1 MEDNIKQKLM
11 NQQWL
16 TSPRKGL
23 FKTACVFI
31 AFGAI
36 GFVGMTFFLTF
47 SSTVAHAQ
55 CPWAE
60 VQNATKERE
69 ASILILT
76 PKHPHWIEPDEP
88 LDDVMRRNAKH
99 AIDSGLWE
107 AQLKAQQQS
116 LIKWAE
122 EPAFPLVRPM
132 ATTSYMTV
140 KPTGITQDRFNK
152 AFPKGIFENLAR
164 WYVLFDER
172 NDAQRRFVKALLR
185 SDSVMAMPGAIRP
198 VVTGGSVKRAMTLLD
213 TRVWADQ
220 GSVLTRRLGVTHWP
234 AVVKLTPSDIV
245 TWVPALDV
253 EGVPLDAMP
262 TELGLSK

>member
-1 MEDNIKQKLM
+1 MQDNM
-11 NQQWL
+11 NQPWL
-16 TSPRKGL
+16 ANPRKGL

-31 AFGAI
+31 ALGAI
-36 GFVGMTFFLTF
+36 GLVGMTLFTTL
-47 SSTVAHAQ
+47 SSSVAHAQ
-55 CPWAE
+55 CPLD
-60 VQNATKERE
+60 VDQNTTKERE
-69 ASILILT
+69 ASIVLLT

-99 AIDSGLWE
+99 ATDSGLWA
-107 AQLKAQQQS
+107 AQIKTQQQR
-116 LIKWAE
+116 LIQWAE

-140 KPTGITQDRFNK
+140 KPTGITQDGFNK
-152 AFPKGIFENLAR
+152 SFPKGAFENLAR

-185 SDSVMAMPGAIRP
+185 SESVAAIPGAIRP

-245 TWVPALDV
+245 TWVPALDI

-262 TELGLSK
+262 PELGLSK

>member
-1 MEDNIKQKLM
+1 MEDNMKQTFM

-16 TSPRKGL
+16 AYPRKGH

-31 AFGAI
+31 ALGAI
-36 GFVGMTFFLTF
+36 GLVGMTLFTTL
-47 SSTVAHAQ
+47 SATVAHAQ
-55 CPWAE
+55 CPLDID
-60 VQNATKERE
+60 QNATKEHE
-69 ASILILT
+69 ASIVLLT

-99 AIDSGLWE
+99 ATDSGLW
-107 AQLKAQQQS
+107 AAHIKTQQQR
-116 LIKWAE
+116 LIQWAE

-140 KPTGITQDRFNK
+140 KPTGITHDAFNK
-152 AFPKGIFENLAR
+152 AFPKGTFENLAR

-172 NDAQRRFVKALLR
+172 NDAQRRFVKALLT
-185 SDSVMAMPGAIRP
+185 SDSVAAMPGAMRP
-198 VVTGGSVKRAMTLLD
+198 VVTGGSVKRAMALLD

-220 GSVLTRRLGVTHWP
+220 GSVLTRRLGIAHWP

-262 TELGLSK
+262 PELGVSK

>member
-1 MEDNIKQKLM
+1 MKDNMKQIFM

-16 TSPRKGL
+16 AKPRKGL

-31 AFGAI
+31 ALGAI
-36 GFVGMTFFLTF
+36 GFVGMTFFLTQT
-47 SSTVAHAQ
+47 STVAHAQ
-55 CPWAE
+55 CPLNE
-60 VQNATKERE
+60 DQNASKARE
-69 ASILILT
+69 ASIVLLT
-76 PKHPHWIEPDEP
+76 PKHPHWIESDEA

-107 AQLKAQQQS
+107 AQLKAQQQR

-122 EPAFPLVRPM
+122 EPAFPLSRPM

-140 KPTGITQDRFNK
+140 KPTGITQDGFNK
-152 AFPKGIFENLAR
+152 AFPKGAFENLAR

-172 NDAQRRFVKALLR
+172 NDAQRRFVKALLT
-185 SDSVMAMPGAIRP
+185 SDSVAAMPGAIRP

-220 GSVLTRRLGVTHWP
+220 GSVLTRRLGLTHWP

-262 TELGLSK
+262 PELGLSK

>member
-1 MEDNIKQKLM
+1 MKDNMKQIFM

-16 TSPRKGL
+16 ARPRKGL

-31 AFGAI
+31 ALGAI
-36 GFVGMTFFLTF
+36 GFVGIPLFSTF

-55 CPWAE
+55 CPLNEA
-60 VQNATKERE
+60 QNASKARE
-69 ASILILT
+69 ASIVLLT
-76 PKHPHWIEPDEP
+76 PKHPHWIESDEA

-99 AIDSGLWE
+99 AIDSGLW
-107 AQLKAQQQS
+107 AAHLKAQQQR

-122 EPAFPLVRPM
+122 EPAFPFSRPM

-140 KPTGITQDRFNK
+140 KPTGITQDGFNK
-152 AFPKGIFENLAR
+152 AFPKGTFENLAR

-172 NDAQRRFVKALLR
+172 NDAQRRFVKALLT
-185 SDSVMAMPGAIRP
+185 SDAVAAMPGAIRP
-198 VVTGGSVKRAMTLLD
+198 VVTGGSVKRAMTLLE

-220 GSVLTRRLGVTHWP
+220 GSVLTRRLGLTHWP

-262 TELGLSK
+262 PELGLSK